1 LGSGTPAENVLPQL
15 AERAER
21 HLDHLLSEH
30 AGKLADSLVAFD
42 EKTARLARR
51 MQRAW
56 KDGMIDEFSAI
67 QAKELLNLL
76 ALNVHDPVWSQAL
89 QRSFLSAFGKH
100 QPQYLPEACLV
111 VSGSNR
117 TALGILGFHC
127 GITNVVIPDL
137 SWSYE
142 QCFPKVH
149 AVPLTASLGLDV
161 DAIIEK
167 LEQLCRQDPSWR
179 AQWRSTIRITPPA
192 GSLMKPPI
200 AS

>member
-1 LGSGTPAENVLPQL
+1 MNFPPVE
-15 AERAER
+15 
-21 HLDHLLSEH
+21 
-30 AGKLADSLVAFD
+30 
-42 EKTARLARR
+42 AR
-51 MQRAW
+51 
-56 KDGMIDEFSAI
+56 
-67 QAKELLNLL
+67 ELLDLL
-76 ALNVHDPVWSQAL
+76 ALNIHDPAWSQAL

-127 GITNVVIPDL
+127 EITEVVIPDL

-167 LEQLCRQDPSWR
+167 VEQLCRQDPSWQQARR
-179 AQWRSTIRITPPA
+179 AGAQQSP
-192 GSLMKPPI
+192 
-200 AS
+200 